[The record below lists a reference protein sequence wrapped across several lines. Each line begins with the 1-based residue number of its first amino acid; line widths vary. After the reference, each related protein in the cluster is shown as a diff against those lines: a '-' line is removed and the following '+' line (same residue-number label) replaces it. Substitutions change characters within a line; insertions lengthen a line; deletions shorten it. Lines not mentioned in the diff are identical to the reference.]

1 MDRHHH
7 AVSGKTSRLIKTW
20 SGTLFIGVAISIFG
34 MFSSMPLSAAV
45 LTGTARVID
54 GDTLEINGQRIR
66 LHGIDAP
73 ESRQYC
79 IVKNTEYP
87 CGAMA
92 TSWVASMTLGHDVR
106 CEGNKKGKYGR
117 LLAVCFVAGR
127 NLNSEIVRAG
137 WALAYTRYSHD
148 YLDAQAIAARNH
160 QGIWA
165 GKFTP
170 PWEWRKRKRARK

>member
-1 MDRHHH
+1 MDHRHLEYF
-7 AVSGKTSRLIKTW
+7 AKTNLLTGIRLRAKFILRVIA
-20 SGTLFIGVAISIFG
+20 TLGLL
-34 MFSSMPLSAAV
+34 SSAPLSAAE
-45 LTGTARVID
+45 LIGTAKVID
-54 GDTLEINGQRIR
+54 GDTLEIQGQRIR

-79 IVKNTEYP
+79 LARNTEYP

-92 TSWVASMTLGHDVR
+92 TSWVTGLTFGHETR
-106 CEGNKKGKYGR
+106 CEGDKKGRYGR
-117 LLAVCFVAGR
+117 LLGVCFIDGK

-137 WALAYTRYSHD
+137 WALAYTRYSRD
-148 YLDAQAIAARNH
+148 YLEVQAIAARNR

-170 PWEWRKRKRARK
+170 PWEWRRRKRARR